1 MSDKP
6 EDEKQD
12 EGGDEKKRNKIREYI
27 TYITAGVTVIALVLS
42 VATFY
47 VTFLRSGELVI
58 HEPTGFCVVRGYEDF
73 GFKSDHLV
81 IPFVIENT
89 GKGTKVFQQPTL
101 SLKEKSSGQQLNYT
115 LAGFI
120 PDLYRTTL
128 DKTYEIGFGWHIPD
142 NSVGS
147 NLLIFHIENWWDPT
161 KPEYSEFHFKG
172 GQEWEISLD
181 YFYNGQAETWHD
193 GDNKIFFTMPVY
205 PTVDKLEYGGDYNSD
220 CFSLK

>member
-1 MSDKP
+1 MSNKP
-6 EDEKQD
+6 ENEKRD
-12 EGGDEKKRNKIREYI
+12 DRTNN
-27 TYITAGVTVIALVLS
+27 IALAVAVLS
-42 VATFY
+42 LLVSFGTFY
-47 VTFLRSGELVI
+47 LSFLRSGELVI
-58 HEPTGFCVVRGYEDF
+58 NEPTGFCIVRGYEDL

-101 SLKEKSSGQQLNYT
+101 SLKEKNSGHQLNYRLT
-115 LAGFI
+115 GFI
-120 PDLYRTTL
+120 PDLYQTTM
-128 DKTYEIGFGWHIPD
+128 DKTYEIGFGRHIPE
-142 NSVGS
+142 NSVRYY
-147 NLLIFHIENWWDPT
+147 LLVFHIENWWDPT

-181 YFYNGQAETWHD
+181 YFYNGRAEAWHD

-205 PTVDKLEYGGDYNSD
+205 PTIDKLEYGGSYNSD